1 MILLVYGYRNLFFLS
16 CRFRDCLFE
25 ETDLRKS
32 DFTGSEFNNTE
43 FRHSDLSHC
52 DFSMTEGLDINPE
65 INRILSIKIPQEAG
79 LKNT

>member
-1 MILLVYGYRNLFFLS
+1 
-16 CRFRDCLFE
+16 
-25 ETDLRKS
+25 
-32 DFTGSEFNNTE
+32 E

-79 LKNT
+79 LKILKRMGVVVGG